1 METATYDVAVVG
13 AGPVGMTLSLL
24 LARRGWR
31 VACIE
36 RWPSPYGRP
45 RAVGI
50 DFEAARVLQD
60 AGVVN
65 EVLAVSEQS
74 HGDYD
79 WRNANDERLL
89 VIDHSGTGPNGWPF
103 HVNFSQPQVEAVL
116 AARVAATENI
126 TMFPGKE
133 VNALAEDADGV
144 TLGLQKQTRAR
155 ESARGVADVVLGA
168 ERTTVRASYVV
179 GCDGANSFV
188 RSQMQTGMNDLG
200 FFYDWLILDVIPH
213 EKRVWKPRNLQICDP
228 ARPTTVVGGGPGRR
242 RWEFMVLPGER
253 IEDMNTEE
261 TAWRLL
267 RRWDLGPHN
276 ATLER
281 HTVYTFQARW
291 ARAWNEGRKLLAGD
305 AAHLMPPFAGQGLCS
320 GLRDA
325 MNLTWKLDLVLRGL
339 ARQQLLDTYTQERA
353 QHIQH
358 AIHYSVE
365 LGKVICVL
373 DPAQA
378 AERDR
383 RMTAT
388 GGDPARALPRLPKEA
403 FESGIVYRDH
413 NGRLLA
419 PSGEVAPQY
428 AVTAATGTGR
438 FDDVYGTSFALL
450 SREPLTGQ
458 LTPENLDF
466 LHRVGCHLVTLLP
479 PSHHTPPGL
488 DEAVDLS
495 NGYHIEL
502 SRLEADAALIRPDG
516 YYFGVAKSVTE
527 ANALV
532 DQFKSI
538 ILGAQEGRDS

>member
-1 METATYDVAVVG
+1 MGAGEPPYDVAVVG

-31 VACIE
+31 VACVE
-36 RWPSPYGRP
+36 RWPAPYGRP
-45 RAVGI
+45 RAVGV

-60 AGVVN
+60 AGVIN
-65 EVLAVSEQS
+65 EILAVSDPGI
-74 HGDYD
+74 GDYD

-89 VIDHSGTGPNGWPF
+89 LIDHSGTGPSGWPS
-103 HVNFSQPQVEAVL
+103 HLNFSQPQVEAVL
-116 AARVAATENI
+116 AAKIAETENI
-126 TMFPGKE
+126 SMFAGRE
-133 VNALAEDADGV
+133 VNGLTEDADGV

-155 ESARGVADVVLGA
+155 ESARGVADVVLSG
-168 ERTTVRASYVV
+168 ERASLRASYVV

-188 RSQMQTGMNDLG
+188 RSQMRTDMNDLG

-213 EKRVWKPRNLQICDP
+213 EKRVWKPKSLQICDP
-228 ARPTTVVGGGPGRR
+228 RRPTTVVAGGPGRR

-325 MNLTWKLDLVLRGL
+325 MNLSWKLDLVLRGL
-339 ARQQLLDTYTQERA
+339 APQRLLDTYTAERA

-388 GGDPARALPRLPKEA
+388 GGDPAQALPALPRA
-403 FESGIVYRDH
+403 GFESGVVYRDDS
-413 NGRLLA
+413 GRLRP
-419 PSGEVAPQY
+419 PSGEVAPQFT
-428 AVTAATGTGR
+428 VAAAGGTGR

-450 SREPLTGQ
+450 SRQPVAGH
-458 LTPENLDF
+458 LTPGNLDF
-466 LHRVGCHLVTLLP
+466 LNRFGCHLVTLLP
-479 PSHHTPPGL
+479 PGHRGPPGPG
-488 DEAVDLS
+488 EAVDMC
-495 NGYHIEL
+495 NGYHTEL
-502 SRLEADAALIRPDG
+502 RHLEADAALIRPDG
-516 YYFGVAKSVTE
+516 YYYGIAKSVTE
-527 ANALV
+527 ANSLV
-532 DQFKSI
+532 DQFRSVV
-538 ILGAQEGRDS
+538 LRP